1 MRKALSVFV
10 AGAALLISISCG
22 NNPRAS
28 LRIVHAAPGAPGAPN
43 TPPTAP
49 IDVTIDGNK
58 VLSNVAYST
67 GSNYFSVTPGSR
79 HFQMNVTGD
88 KTFFVD
94 TTINLTD
101 KTYTTMTLV
110 GEFGM
115 VPFPNPIPPAISIAT
130 STDDHSVPA
139 AGQVKIRVMQA
150 AVGYDLPVPPP
161 PPPQPNLI
169 PAPVDV
175 YITAFGTLL
184 NGNPPTP
191 TLPNVSYQSTTAYV
205 SKAVGDLQVRVV
217 APAGCGIT
225 INPCNPDNNIIIDSG
240 KVTFTDKKQ
249 LQTYVLTDQAPPSA
263 QFQGF
268 FLHDLN

>member
-1 MRKALSVFV
+1 MRKVLSVFV
-10 AGAALLISISCG
+10 LGAILVASISCG

-28 LRIVHAAPGAPGAPN
+28 LRIVHAAHGAPGATDT
-43 TPPTAP
+43 TPTPS

-58 VLSNVAYST
+58 VLSNVPYST
-67 GSNYFSVTPGSR
+67 GSNYFSVTPGAR
-79 HFQMNVTGD
+79 HFQMNVTGN
-88 KTFFVD
+88 KTFFID

-110 GEFGM
+110 GEFGT
-115 VPFPNPIPPAISIAT
+115 VPFPNPIPPTISITT

-150 AVGYDLPVPPP
+150 AVGYDFPVPPP

-175 YITAFGTLL
+175 YVTSFGTIL
-184 NGNPPTP
+184 NGTQPS
-191 TLPNVSYQSTTAYV
+191 LGNVSFQSTTAYV
-205 SKAVGDLQVRVV
+205 TMAVGDLEVRVT
-217 APAGCGIT
+217 PAGNT
-225 INPCNPDNNIIIDSG
+225 DPDHNILIDSG

-249 LQTYVLTDQAPPSA
+249 LRTFVLSDQAPPSA

-268 FLHDLN
+268 FLSDLN